1 MATLVTSGPGTR
13 HEKESLND
21 YVARI
26 DPAECPFYSNLATG
40 TVSAVKHEWTVQE
53 LTAASASNFVAEGFD
68 SDDDNGLTPDRL
80 DNAVSI
86 SEKNGKVSGTYNRI
100 STAGGK
106 RETARQ
112 KMLKA
117 LELRR
122 DLEAILTANNVKV
135 QSGTR
140 ELAGAPT
147 WMTNGSVGTTTG
159 ALSNGLGTTA
169 VAPGTDRAFITIDYV
184 DESMEQAFT
193 DGGNPRAM
201 YMTPG
206 LKRRFSKIPDAI
218 AGGASGASG
227 ASSNEVNQTAAEP
240 MVFVG
245 AASAYL
251 SDFGRLEVIPS
262 RHMIAKTV
270 LGIDHDHARKLFTP
284 GGSMV
289 DKDLAKVGDSERFQI
304 IAELT
309 LEFDAPKAHFGIFA
323 LDPALDS

>member
-26 DPAECPFYSNLATG
+26 DPAECPFYSNLSSK
-40 TVSAVKHEWTVQE
+40 TVKAVKHEWTVQE
-53 LTAASASNFVAEGFD
+53 LTAPSATNFVAEGFD
-68 SDDDNGLTPDRL
+68 SNDANGLSPTRL

-86 SEKNGKVSGTYNRI
+86 SEKNGKVSGTYDRI
-100 STAGGK
+100 DTAGGE
-106 RETARQ
+106 RESARQ
-112 KMLKA
+112 KMLKG

-122 DLEAILTANNVKV
+122 DLEAILTANNPKV

-140 ELAGAPT
+140 ELGGAPT
-147 WMTNGSVGTTTG
+147 YITNGSVGATAGAFSDGTG
-159 ALSNGLGTTA
+159 STA
-169 VAPGTDRAFITIDYV
+169 VTAGTDRAFVTIDYI
-184 DESMEQAFT
+184 DDAMQAAYE

-206 LKRRFSKIPDAI
+206 LVKRFSKIPDAI
-218 AGGASGASG
+218 AGGT
-227 ASSNEVNQTAAEP
+227 SSQNQVNQTQTSP

-251 SDFGRLEVIPS
+251 TDFGRLEVIPS
-262 RHMIAKTV
+262 RHMIAQTV
-270 LGIDHDHARKLFTP
+270 LGIDPDHAAKGTTP
-284 GGSMV
+284 GGSMAV
-289 DKDLAKVGDSERFQI
+289 SDLAKVGDSKRFQI
-304 IAELT
+304 IWEGT
-309 LEFDAPKAHFGIFA
+309 LEFDAPKAHFGIFD

>member
-26 DPAECPFYSNLATG
+26 DPAECPFYSNLATK
-40 TVSAVKHEWTVQE
+40 TVGAVKHEWTLQE
-53 LTAASASNFVAEGFD
+53 LTSPSATNFVAEGFD
-68 SDDDNGLTPDRL
+68 SDDDNGLTPTRL

-86 SEKNGKVSGTYNRI
+86 SEKNGKVSGTYDRI
-100 STAGGK
+100 NTVGGQK
-106 RETARQ
+106 ETARQ

-122 DLEAILTANNVKV
+122 DSEAILTANNPKV

-140 ELAGAPT
+140 ELGGFPT
-147 WMTNGSVGTTTG
+147 YLTNGSVGTTTG
-159 ALSNGLGTTA
+159 AFSTGIGATA
-169 VAPGTDRAFITIDYV
+169 VTAGTDRAFITIDYV
-184 DESMEQAFT
+184 DDAMQAAYE

-206 LKRRFSKIPDAI
+206 LKKRFSKIPDAI
-218 AGGASGASG
+218 AGGATASQ
-227 ASSNEVNQTAAEP
+227 NEINQTANSP
-240 MVFVG
+240 LVFVG

-262 RHMIAKTV
+262 RHMIAETV
-270 LGIDHDHARKLFTP
+270 LGVDPDHVAKCFTP
-284 GGSMV
+284 GGQMADS
-289 DKDLAKVGDSERFQI
+289 DLAKVGDSSRFQI
-304 IAELT
+304 INEMT
-309 LEFDAPKAHFGIFA
+309 LEVDAPKAHFGIFA